1 MVTIN
6 ESNELSKKVQES
18 EWIGVIGSPSS
29 NTAFAIDVIEG
40 AYEKGLVGN
49 FCVVELTQ
57 DGKPAYTIGQVITT
71 VLTNPYLER
80 HSVRKIVSV
89 RGEAPPLSGERHD
102 VRGMEVAVGSAYC
115 WDNGIVSPITIRTV
129 PSTGT
134 RAYLL
139 NQDIVDELTK
149 RERNEIFYIGK
160 IYNTE
165 INLPSI
171 FRHFGPPQEG
181 GLGEAYHLGVF
192 GKTGSGKSVLT
203 KMLLTVYGK
212 HKMMSMIILDST
224 GEYSRETKE
233 GGNLNRFMQRLGR
246 TADVYD
252 IAHISLR
259 RFDALRRI
267 IIVSGFLDMLGVRAA
282 ENKEYAADLTIEF
295 FQRHKEI
302 VLATGERIKTLE
314 NAWKREVFEQ
324 LADYV
329 GANLRRIYVAQE
341 PQERVRDYLSDRNRL
356 FAEWS
361 PIARLFSEEPDKI
374 PVDEILSEAYD
385 RKKVIFIDISGE
397 VQTRQIFWNEKV
409 KVIVL
414 KEIIGSLEDVGG
426 RYYREG
432 KFLNLLVAID
442 EAHRFVPRETPQDE
456 DFEALKAQLV
466 DCVRT
471 TRKYGLG
478 WLFISQSLASLDLEI
493 LRQMRLYFIGYGLS
507 WGTELRTLQDLVGGG
522 AYVQL
527 YQSFRDPQT
536 SAIYGE
542 KQYPF
547 MVSGPV
553 SPLSISGA
561 PMYFNALDYYDEF
574 AKTNGL
580 V

>member
-1 MVTIN
+1 VVTIN

>member
-1 MVTIN
+1 MIN

-29 NTAFAIDVIEG
+29 NTAFTIDVIEG

-57 DGKPAYTIGQVITT
+57 DGKPAYAIGQVITT

-115 WDNGIVSPITIRTV
+115 WDNAIVSPITIRTV

-149 RERNEIFYIGK
+149 RERNEVFCIGK

-224 GEYSRETKE
+224 GEYSREIKE
-233 GGNLNRFMQRLGR
+233 GGNLNHFMQRLGR
-246 TADVYD
+246 TAVVYD

-267 IIVSGFLDMLGVRAA
+267 LMVSKFLDMLGVRAL
-282 ENKEYAADLTIEF
+282 ENREYAVDLIIEF
-295 FQRHKEI
+295 FQTHREI
-302 VLATGERIKTLE
+302 MLVTGEKIRTLE
-314 NAWKREVFEQ
+314 NAWKQEVFQ
-324 LADYV
+324 RLADHI
-329 GANLRRIYVAQE
+329 GANLRRIYVAEEAQR
-341 PQERVRDYLSDRNRL
+341 RVMEYLSDRNRL
-356 FAEWS
+356 FGEWS
-361 PIARLFSEEPDKI
+361 PIARLFSEESGKI
-374 PVDEILSEAYD
+374 AVDDILSEAYEG
-385 RKKVIFIDISGE
+385 KKVIFIDVSGE
-397 VQTRQIFWNEKV
+397 VQTREIFWNEKV

-414 KEIIGSLEDVGG
+414 KEIIGSLEEVGG

-456 DFEALKAQLV
+456 DFEALKAKLV

-478 WLFISQSLASLDLEI
+478 WLFISQSLASLELEI
-493 LRQMRLYFIGYGLS
+493 LRQMRLYFVGYGLS

-536 SAIYGE
+536 SAIYGQ

-561 PMYFNALDYYDEF
+561 PMFFNALDYYDEF
-574 AKTNGL
+574 ARINGL
-580 V
+580 E